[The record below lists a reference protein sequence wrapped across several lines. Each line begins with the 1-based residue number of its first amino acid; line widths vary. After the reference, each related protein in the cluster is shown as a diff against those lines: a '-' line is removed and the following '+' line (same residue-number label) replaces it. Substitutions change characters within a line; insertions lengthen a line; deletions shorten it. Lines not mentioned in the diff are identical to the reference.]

1 MKNVCSHRTHL
12 LGDEAHDDVLRA
24 NLGATQRLGLLL
36 REHDRLDGAL
46 GELFEHRGDDERA
59 AGLRKGEGRR
69 EERGGRTI
77 Y

>member
-1 MKNVCSHRTHL
+1 MLVRTHL
-12 LGDEAHDDVLRA
+12 LGDEAHDDVLHA